1 MRRTTLPG
9 AVTDDD
15 VRAYREA
22 ASQPGALTA
31 ALNYYRAALRHR
43 DPRTRQPASAWPKIQ
58 MPTLMI
64 WGENDIALRK
74 ELTLGMEPLFD
85 APLTLRYVPE
95 AGHFVHQDRP
105 ELVSEW
111 LAEFCAA

>member
-1 MRRTTLPG
+1 
-9 AVTDDD
+9 
-15 VRAYREA
+15 
-22 ASQPGALTA
+22 
-31 ALNYYRAALRHR
+31 
-43 DPRTRQPASAWPKIQ
+43 
-58 MPTLMI
+58 MI